1 MQGSIGRMAS
11 PRVERLKLESKAT
24 FALALPLVAG
34 QLLTVLMNVVDTML
48 AGRLDTAT
56 LAAVAM
62 GYQLWVLVLL
72 VVLGVLLAVPPAVA
86 QLDGAK
92 RHGEIGPLF
101 RQAIWLGLAV
111 GVVLTLTVR
120 HARPLLVLMG
130 LAPDVVP
137 GAIAFLDAIS
147 WGAPALALFYCFKN
161 LSDGLSLTRPTMYFS
176 LLALVVLLP
185 LAYVL
190 MYGKLGVP
198 ALGAAGAGYAH
209 AATLWVEA
217 LVFGLYVATRRHY
230 ERVRPFGGFEWP
242 NMKAIAEL
250 LRVGV
255 PMGVAIFME
264 GSLFV
269 AVALLAGTLG
279 AIPAAAHQIAISVA
293 SIAFMVPLGLG
304 MATTVRVGNAVG
316 RDDPSGVA
324 WACAA
329 GVALMLVAQLVSA
342 LAMALA
348 GLPIA
353 SLYSADLSV
362 LPLAVTLLFL
372 AALFQFPD
380 GIQGLFNGALR
391 GLKDTTVPMAITML
405 AYWGIGFPC
414 SWWLGLVRGGGAPG
428 LWMGL
433 IAGLTVSAALLG
445 LRFFLRARGLL
456 RARRAAVRALA
467 DATPEAEAA

>member
-1 MQGSIGRMAS
+1 MSRNLS
-11 PRVERLKLESKAT
+11 PRILRLKTESRAT

-34 QLLTVLMNVVDTML
+34 QLLTVMMNVIDTIL

-62 GYQLWVLVLL
+62 GYQVWVLVLL

-92 RHGEIGPLF
+92 RLDEVGPLF
-101 RQAIWLGLAV
+101 RQALWLGLAV
-111 GVVLTLTVR
+111 G
-120 HARPLLVLMG
+120 LVLMIAVRQAQPLLALMG
-130 LAPDVVP
+130 IAPDVVP
-137 GAIAFLDAIS
+137 GAMAFLRAIS

-161 LSDGLSLTRPTMYFS
+161 LSEGLSLTRPTMYFS
-176 LLALVVLLP
+176 LLALLVLAP

-198 ALGAAGAGYAH
+198 AMGAAGAGYAH
-209 AATLWVEA
+209 AATLWVEVA
-217 LVFGLYVATRRHY
+217 LFGVYIATRKHY
-230 ERVRPFGGFEWP
+230 AKVRPFGAFEWP
-242 NMKAIAEL
+242 RPAAIGEL

-255 PMGVAIFME
+255 PMGVSIFME

-269 AVALLAGTLG
+269 SVALLAGTLG
-279 AIPAAAHQIAISVA
+279 AVPAAAHQIAISVA

-316 RDDPSGVA
+316 RDDPSGIA
-324 WACAA
+324 WAGAA
-329 GVALMLVAQLVSA
+329 GFALMLVAQLVSA

-348 GLPIA
+348 AWPIA
-353 SLYSADLSV
+353 HVYTVDADV
-362 LPLAVTLLFL
+362 IALAVTLLAL

-391 GLKDTTVPMAITML
+391 GLKDTTVPMLITTL
-405 AYWGIGFPC
+405 AYWGIGMPL
-414 SWWLGLVRGGGAPG
+414 SWWLGIRKGYGAPG
-428 LWMGL
+428 LWVGL
-433 IAGLTVSAALLG
+433 IAGLTVSALLLG
-445 LRFFLRARGLL
+445 ARFLD
-456 RARRAAVRALA
+456 RARRLLRERRARIRCEA
-467 DATPEAEAA
+467 DPVPALTP